1 MRFEVFPESPFEIV
15 LYSRF
20 LGCIP
25 AEKFSYID
33 MKCARNFLSLV
44 LNGRYCSP
52 KFVNQATFH
61 STFPISVK
69 TISDLVCYQVRVD

>member
-33 MKCARNFLSLV
+33 MKCAKNFLSLV

-61 STFPISVK
+61 STFPISVITK
-69 TISDLVCYQVRVD
+69 IFVNTDS

>member
-15 LYSRF
+15 LYSIF

-25 AEKFSYID
+25 AKKFSYID

-44 LNGRYCSP
+44 LNGR
-52 KFVNQATFH
+52 
-61 STFPISVK
+61 
-69 TISDLVCYQVRVD
+69 